1 VILGMQPFDVLC
13 KVFAKGSGLN
23 SDLSSDLSSL
33 AIGSEIC
40 QHIKLIHSCKMDQ
53 NSEDNQ

>member
-13 KVFAKGSGLN
+13 KVFTKGSGLN

-33 AIGSEIC
+33 ATGTNKKE
-40 QHIKLIHSCKMDQ
+40 KLLKLHPRYVST
-53 NSEDNQ
+53 SS